1 MEREEEDVVVWGW
14 DNGDL
19 RLKWRELVRRK
30 FFKGSD
36 SGFWDVSV
44 KVDELS
50 FRGFIDRIGIL
61 GLYGVSVSFDLDNFV
76 VLGRVE

>member
-19 RLKWRELVRRK
+19 RLKWRESVRRK
-30 FFKGSD
+30 FLKGSD